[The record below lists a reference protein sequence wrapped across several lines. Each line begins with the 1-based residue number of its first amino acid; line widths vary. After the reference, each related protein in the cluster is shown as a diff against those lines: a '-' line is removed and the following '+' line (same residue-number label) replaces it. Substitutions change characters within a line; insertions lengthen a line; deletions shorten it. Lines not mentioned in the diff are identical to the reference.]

1 MTCPSLRPSFVCFAT
16 CTSATIGCRE
26 HQRPGQPCWLLFG
39 CRLPKTCC
47 CCVGSGYLPEACQL
61 KPDKSSGDSW
71 LGFPQLEI
79 SKIKTCQ
86 MPVRYSKGRR
96 WRCRLAPCK
105 QRVKRRIRRLLKP
118 GWVQAG
124 TVPKTTPMAPHV
136 VCTAVGIREGDHVVQ
151 GVVAGNWLDPLR
163 LKATTWQSG
172 YPKPGASP
180 SHTDTTQPVAYKHE
194 PRPRRSYSSWAP
206 GTQPGLHMPTGE

>member
-1 MTCPSLRPSFVCFAT
+1 
-16 CTSATIGCRE
+16 
-26 HQRPGQPCWLLFG
+26 
-39 CRLPKTCC
+39 
-47 CCVGSGYLPEACQL
+47 
-61 KPDKSSGDSW
+61 
-71 LGFPQLEI
+71 
-79 SKIKTCQ
+79 

-105 QRVKRRIRRLLKP
+105 RRVKRRMRRLLKP

-180 SHTDTTQPVAYKHE
+180 LHMDTTQPVAYKHE
-194 PRPRRSYSSWAP
+194 PRVPSP
-206 GTQPGLHMPTGE
+206 GHSHSGGRTVHGHRAHSLGFICLLVSNASEGWRPPCGSAGSRYMSTTTASTRTDVGEA